1 MKQIK
6 VLLGVWI
13 VVGGAAGLKAQD
25 VQSTRSAST
34 NAAVSSATD
43 TRHGMFDWLDTR
55 SAYGQG
61 VFPEPFLVD
70 DSDLEQ
76 NEARLDWLHTEGHIQ
91 QSDLLTLEVEKGFGL
106 TTFEIELHYERDAA
120 NDVITRG
127 FDNFNVGARRPISQF
142 VLENGFVDS
151 TFGAGIEA
159 GIPVNSV
166 LSKNAEL
173 VPKVFDDLR
182 IGERFTLQSILGW
195 SKLYGSG
202 SVGGLETFE
211 YGFDFGWT
219 LQHNDLPLPGV
230 QQLIPVLELKGE
242 TELNKDNPG
251 HNSLRANL
259 AVRANLNAIGPV
271 QPRLGFGVVLP
282 VDNGARADQHW
293 GVFTSLV
300 FQY

>member
-1 MKQIK
+1 MKKIA
-6 VLLGVWI
+6 VLAGVCI
-13 VVGGAAGLKAQD
+13 FVGGLASLKAQD
-25 VQSTRSAST
+25 ATVATT
-34 NAAVSSATD
+34 NAVSSPTD
-43 TRHGMFDWLDTR
+43 TRHGLFKLLDSR

-76 NEARLDWLHTEGHIQ
+76 NEARFDWLHTEGHIV
-91 QSDLLTLEVEKGFGL
+91 QSDLYKAEVEKGFGL
-106 TTFEIELHYERDAA
+106 TTVELELLYERDAA
-120 NDVITRG
+120 DNVVTRG
-127 FDNFNVGARRPISQF
+127 FDNFNVGARRPIFQLVS
-142 VLENGFVDS
+142 ENGFVDS

-173 VPKVFDDLR
+173 VPKIFNDLR
-182 IGERFTLQSILGW
+182 IGERFTLQSIIGW

-219 LQHNDLPLPGV
+219 LQHRDLPLPGV

-242 TELNKDNPG
+242 TELNKDTPG
-251 HNSLRANL
+251 HNSLLANL
-259 AVRANLNAIGPV
+259 AFRANLNAVGPV

-282 VDNGARADQHW
+282 VDNGARQDQHW
-293 GVFTSLV
+293 GIFTSLV